1 MHPVLKRILISG
13 GLTAGILGLVGLLFA
28 ELASVW
34 TAGNTGKPGSADLN
48 PTLPPDLKYRVP
60 LTMAGGGFL
69 FVAVCE
75 LLGFWFRKPK
85 PASTPAKPGAP
96 DDAEKLLNELLAQAE
111 AKMAAEAQTP
121 APAGDGRPNEP
132 KGEDKPA

>member
-1 MHPVLKRILISG
+1 MHPVVKRIVTSG
-13 GLTAGILGLVGLLFA
+13 GLTAAILGLVGLLFA
-28 ELASVW
+28 ELASLW

-48 PTLPPDLKYRVP
+48 PTLPPELKYRVP

-75 LLGFWFRKPK
+75 LLGYWFRKPK
-85 PASTPAKPGAP
+85 PAAAPAKPGAQ

-111 AKMAAEAQTP
+111 AKMVAEGRNP
-121 APAGDGRPNEP
+121 APADGSRPAEP
-132 KGEDKPA
+132 KDGGGPV